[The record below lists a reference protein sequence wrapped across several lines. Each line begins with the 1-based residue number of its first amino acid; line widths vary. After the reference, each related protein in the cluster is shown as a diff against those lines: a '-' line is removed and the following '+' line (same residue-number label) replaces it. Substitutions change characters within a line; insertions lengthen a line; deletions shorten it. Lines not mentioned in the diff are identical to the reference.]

1 MHPNQQY
8 YPLLVAIKQLKRDQ
22 LDTIQT
28 ELHTTS
34 FKKKFSQTN
43 KQNLILFAQFF
54 LNRFLP
60 LNVKEQNI
68 FVSQFF
74 DSREFGRCPKPIS
87 VKETQER
94 LWT

>member
-8 YPLLVAIKQLKRDQ
+8 SSFLVAIKNVQPDQ
-22 LDTIQT
+22 IYTIQT

-34 FKKKFSQTN
+34 FKKKFSQTK
-43 KQNLILFAQFF
+43 KQNLILLASFF
-54 LNRFLP
+54 PNRFLP
-60 LNVKEQNI
+60 
-68 FVSQFF
+68 SQFF